1 MRKWI
6 RRVALLVV
14 VSAATLL
21 GVRVCDA
28 QRGPPLHLWHTLAPH
43 ELHAKQLERA
53 DWAAY
58 LEAEDSVFAEVRAQ
72 VTAKLEAADRLPFNR
87 YFDGGRVYPGH
98 LAKDWNR
105 SFVLEPEG
113 SPRGAVV
120 FLHGLT
126 DSPYSA
132 RSIAQSYRDHA
143 FVAIA
148 IRLPGH
154 GTVPGGLTDVEWED
168 WSAAT
173 RLAVR
178 EARRRVGGSLPL
190 HVIGYSNGGALALQY
205 ALDAP
210 EDERLPAPT
219 RVILISPMIGI
230 TRFARF
236 AGFAGIPAVFP
247 AFAKAAWIS
256 VLPEFNPFKY
266 NSFPVNAARQTSLLT
281 DVLQRQIGRLARD
294 GRLAALP
301 PILTFQ
307 SVIDF
312 TVSTQA
318 VVSAL
323 YERLPAN
330 GSELVLYDVNRSL
343 KFGPLLRPASDALAA
358 RLLSAPPRAFRT
370 AIITNAGPESSAV
383 VERVTEAGATA
394 EASREI
400 GLSYPHEVFSLSHIA
415 LPFPTDDPLYGLDP
429 DPRQDF
435 GIHLGNTATR
445 GERGTLVVSMDWLL
459 RLSSNPFFPYQMKR
473 IEEAIASGH

>member
-6 RRVALLVV
+6 RRVALLLVA
-14 VSAATLL
+14 SAATLL
-21 GVRVCDA
+21 AVRAYDA
-28 QRGPPLHLWHTLAPH
+28 HRGPPLRPWHTFAPH
-43 ELHAKQLERA
+43 ELHAKELERA
-53 DWAAY
+53 DWTAY
-58 LEAEDSVFAEVRAQ
+58 LRAEDAVFAEVREE
-72 VTAKLEAADRLPFNR
+72 VTAKLDTEDRLPFNR
-87 YFDGGRVYPGH
+87 YFEGGRIYPGH
-98 LAKDWNR
+98 FARDWNR

-132 RSIAQSYRDHA
+132 RSIAESYRERG

-154 GTVPGGLTDVEWED
+154 GTVPGGLTDVDWED

-178 EARRRVGGSLPL
+178 EARRRIGGSLPL

-205 ALDAP
+205 ALDAL
-210 EDERLPAPT
+210 EDARLPAPS

-281 DVLQRQIGRLARD
+281 DALQRQLGRLARE
-294 GRLAALP
+294 GRLAAFP
-301 PILTFQ
+301 PVLTFQ

-358 RLLSAPPRAFRT
+358 RLLPAPPRAFRT
-370 AIITNAGPESSAV
+370 AIVTNASPESSAV
-383 VERVTEAGATA
+383 VERATEAGAET
-394 EASREI
+394 EESREI
-400 GLSYPHEVFSLSHIA
+400 GLSYPAEVFSLSHIA
-415 LPFPTDDPLYGLDP
+415 LPFPADDPLYGLHP
-429 DPRQDF
+429 DPAEDF

-459 RLSSNPFFPYQMKR
+459 RLSSNPFFPYQMQR
-473 IEEAIASGH
+473 IEEAIASGR